1 MSRQYT
7 IPLRF
12 QVLAISLVG
21 VVAFLLVGGFA
32 AFNQRSIDDA
42 RAAQEQALEAN
53 LKVTRA
59 GLTFEAARGLGQRFI
74 AERRPELARGEGEA
88 MAQALALLTAAQEAG
103 GDARMAG
110 EIAELRR
117 LVGCTATISRR
128 CGRRWLSWGRRR
140 HLGLRWPWRR
150 RLGGWRN
157 G

>member
-88 MAQALALLTAAQEAG
+88 MAQALALLAAAQEAG

-117 LVGCTATISRR
+117 LVEVYSHDFATVRAALADSA
-128 CGRRWLSWGRRR
+128 LA
-140 HLGLRWPWRR
+140 R
-150 RLGGWRN
+150 RLERRLRRAARTASAPPS
-157 G
+157 